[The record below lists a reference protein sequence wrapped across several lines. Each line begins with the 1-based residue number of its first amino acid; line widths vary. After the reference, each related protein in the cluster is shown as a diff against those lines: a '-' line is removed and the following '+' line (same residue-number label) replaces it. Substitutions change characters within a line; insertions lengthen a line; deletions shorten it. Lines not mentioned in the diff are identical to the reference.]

1 MKKISKI
8 FASILAL
15 LSLVTGA
22 FALAA
27 CDEEPAQ
34 QTGPVSA
41 LRGTFTYN
49 ESIGGTGDVAQFLTV
64 TNDQSLVDAAGQR
77 SWLYGSYTPFNV
89 AYDWDNQFN
98 LATPHHDPAQ
108 AAQNRRVAVMNYRIN
123 QQLRL
128 NRDFTYSYV
137 CSVVI
142 SNPCQWGSEIGRLE
156 ASVTGTFTSE
166 AGEGTQSAVTLSDPT
181 GGSLELYGISAGGDT
196 TGYYWMWRVHDV
208 PDVVQN
214 YDYADCFEAYGKT
227 EVYKYVAGRVVTVDT
242 EDSSLSDDLF
252 DPYLFDLMAQYG
264 TY

>member
-1 MKKISKI
+1 MKKFSKI
-8 FASILAL
+8 LATL
-15 LSLVTGA
+15 LAFCSLATGA

-27 CDEEPAQ
+27 CEKEPQ
-34 QTGPVSA
+34 EQTGPVSG

-49 ESIGGTGDVAQFLTV
+49 ASVGETSDATKFLTV
-64 TNDQSLVDAAGQR
+64 TNDQSLVDVEGQK
-77 SWLYGSYTPFNV
+77 SWLYGSYTPFSV

-98 LATPHHDPAQ
+98 LGTPHHDPAQ
-108 AAQNRRVAVMNYRIN
+108 AGQGRRVAVMNYRIN

-137 CSVVI
+137 CSVII

-166 AGEGTQSAVTLSDPT
+166 AGAGTAHTVSLSDPA
-181 GGSLELYGISAGGDT
+181 GGKLSLYGISSGGAGD
-196 TGYYWMWRVHDV
+196 GYYWQWRVHET

-214 YDYADCFEAYGKT
+214 YDYADCFDAYAQS
-227 EVYKYVAGRVVTVDT
+227 EVYRYVEARTVTVDT
-242 EDSSLSDDLF
+242 ENNSLADELF
-252 DPYLFDLMAQYG
+252 DPYLFNLMAKYG